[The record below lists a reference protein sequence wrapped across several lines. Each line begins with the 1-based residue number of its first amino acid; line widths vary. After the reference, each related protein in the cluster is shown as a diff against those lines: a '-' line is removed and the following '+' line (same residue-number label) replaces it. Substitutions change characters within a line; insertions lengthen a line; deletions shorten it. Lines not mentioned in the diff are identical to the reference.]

1 MLVVALQNLVA
12 YSVNMLDNI
21 MLGSYSQNALSGAA
35 TVNQIFFIVNQLAL
49 SIGNA
54 LVAICSQYWGKQ
66 ETEEIRKLTGA
77 ALALSILIAAVVVT
91 ACTCMPERLLGIF
104 TTSPEIIAEGKAYL
118 GLLKWTFLLF
128 MISNL
133 LIAMLRSVEV
143 VKISFVI
150 SVVSLITN
158 GCINYTLIFGHF
170 GFPEMGIKGAAVGT
184 LTARMLELLIIVVY
198 VWKIDTKVR
207 LFDVNLIRIIFAPEN
222 RKIWRAFLKV
232 AFPIMCSGMIWAI
245 SVPMQ
250 TAILGHLSAD
260 AIAANSVSS
269 TFFQYLKV
277 IVIAISSASAVVIGK
292 DIGEGDIERVKSD
305 GRTLSVLDLLIGDP
319 RWLYHPICV
328 IGNLIAVL
336 EKVIRKIFPKNH
348 GGELTGGFLIVVLVC
363 LFSGGVPL
371 LVLYYLYRYLPV
383 AGFVLEVFWCYQ
395 LLATRSLKD
404 ESMKVYDRLKNG
416 TLDEA
421 RYAVSMIVGR
431 DTRELTETG
440 VTKAAVETVAENAS
454 DGVIAPMLYMAIG
467 GVPLMFLYK
476 GINTMDSMLGYK
488 NDKYL
493 YFGRIAAKL
502 DDVANY
508 IPARISG
515 WLMVA
520 GTVFTG
526 MDTKNAA
533 KIYKRDRRN
542 HASPNSAQTEA
553 AMAGALD
560 VQLAGNAYYFGK
572 LYEKPTIGDPIRPVE
587 PEDIKRANRLMYAAS
602 ILGVVVFGM
611 LSAGIRFGLLR

>member
-1 MLVVALQNLVA
+1 MKTTRTTFFTRDKKFYKTFFRLMLVVALQNLVA

-66 ETEEIRKLTGA
+66 ETGAIRKMTGV
-77 ALALSILIAAVVVT
+77 ALALSVLIGAIVVT
-91 ACTCMPERLLGIF
+91 ACTRIPEQLLRIF
-104 TTSPEIIAEGKAYL
+104 TTSPEIVAEGKAYL

-133 LIAMLRSVEV
+133 LIAMLRSVET

-170 GFPEMGIKGAAVGT
+170 GFPEMGIQGAAVGT

-198 VWKIDTKVR
+198 IWKIDTKVR
-207 LFDVNLIRIIFAPEN
+207 LFDINLFRTIFLPEN
-222 RKIWRAFLKV
+222 RKIWGAFFKV

-305 GRTLSVLDLLIGDP
+305 GRTLSVIDVLIGIVLASLLFVLRGPLLSMYKLTDTA
-319 RWLYHPICV
+319 
-328 IGNLIAVL
+328 AVL
-336 EKVIRKIFPKNH
+336 ANHFIMIMSVVMVGMSYQMPTNGGIIR
-348 GGELTGGFLIVVLVC
+348 G
-363 LFSGGVPL
+363 SGSIA
-371 LVLYYLYRYLPV
+371 Y
-383 AGFVLEVFWCYQ
+383 
-395 LLATRSLKD
+395 
-404 ESMKVYDRLKNG
+404 SMKVDLIS
-416 TLDEA
+416 TWAIVIPL
-421 RYAVSMIVGR
+421 SMF
-431 DTRELTETG
+431 
-440 VTKAAVETVAENAS
+440 
-454 DGVIAPMLYMAIG
+454 MAF
-467 GVPLMFLYK
+467 VVK
-476 GINTMDSMLGYK
+476 
-488 NDKYL
+488 
-493 YFGRIAAKL
+493 
-502 DDVANY
+502 
-508 IPARISG
+508 
-515 WLMVA
+515 
-520 GTVFTG
+520 
-526 MDTKNAA
+526 
-533 KIYKRDRRN
+533 
-542 HASPNSAQTEA
+542 ASPAIVVCC
-553 AMAGALD
+553 L
-560 VQLAGNAYYFGK
+560 NADQIFKCVPAFLKCNYGHW
-572 LYEKPTIGDPIRPVE
+572 
-587 PEDIKRANRLMYAAS
+587 IKTMTNIS
-602 ILGVVVFGM
+602 
-611 LSAGIRFGLLR
+611 